1 MKPTQNNKTA
11 IQRIMSFNQTMSI
24 MEGITNQTVSEQKSL
39 MEGIADAPDYNGGV
53 FDMDKILD
61 VDAGDSKFEPQLY
74 NAPVEELDADDKRLI
89 VSEFAKELA
98 KISDEVIDFGK
109 IGAVA
114 TVIQSKFGFKQNLES
129 FINELIS
136 GSATKQDS
144 VAMAHGGSAEEVGE
158 IADAQ
163 TGGEGSPTD
172 IAPEKVDVGDDE
184 SEIPMGIEGLGDVT
198 DELDSIPD
206 MDMDETVE
214 PMDVDSMVDDESFE
228 DISEPEE
235 TEETP
240 EEEALEHSDE
250 AVEGEMEDDDE
261 NLPVVTESIDAK
273 LYAIKGKYIAHMES
287 AKNSKLN
294 MIAEALEERK
304 IDVQLESIKS
314 NLHNKK
320 SETKIKMITEAIQ
333 ERKLDAQLEAIKS
346 KLKAKKVDVKKT
358 VEVETAGMK
367 KAVAKAE
374 KVIEKLPKQKNLKA
388 KLESISG
395 HYHAQEN
402 AKVADK
408 TLTAKLESIATGY
421 KSEITL
427 DSKLKGLI
435 ESYQTSTK
443 APATQRQVIKDALK
457 KI

>member
-11 IQRIMSFNQTMSI
+11 IQRILSFNQTMSI
-24 MEGITNQTVSEQKSL
+24 MEGITNQTVTEQKSL

-89 VSEFAKELA
+89 VSEFAKELE

-114 TVIQSKFGFKQNLES
+114 TVIQTKFGFKQNLES

-172 IAPEKVDVGDDE
+172 IAPEKVDVGGAE

-198 DELDSIPD
+198 VGLDSIPD
-206 MDMDETVE
+206 MGMDETVE
-214 PMDVDSMVDDESFE
+214 PMGDIGVDSIIEEAPVEETFE
-228 DISEPEE
+228 EMSEPVE

-240 EEEALEHSDE
+240 EVEALEDSEE
-250 AVEGEMEDDDE
+250 AVEEGKEDETEETEEEEKEEKEEKEEDE

-273 LYAIKGKYIAHMES
+273 LSAIKGKYIAQMES
-287 AKNSKLN
+287 TKNSKLK
-294 MIAEALEERK
+294 MIAEALEEK
-304 IDVQLESIKS
+304 
-314 NLHNKK
+314 H
-320 SETKIKMITEAIQ
+320 
-333 ERKLDAQLEAIKS
+333 LDAQLEAIKS
-346 KLKAKKVDVKKT
+346 KLKAKKVDAKKT
-358 VEVETAGMK
+358 VEVETTGMK
-367 KAVAKAE
+367 KAVAKTE

-421 KSEITL
+421 KSEITI

-435 ESYQTSTK
+435 ESYQTSAK